1 MFSYQLL
8 FSVVLF
14 VATKKKKMKLV
25 VDLFLL
31 CVWRGSVS
39 GTQIYDGFLTISS
52 ILINT
57 LTKLISYTVIWL
69 ISINLYKY

>member
-14 VATKKKKMKLV
+14 VATKKKVKLV

>member
-14 VATKKKKMKLV
+14 VATKKMKLV

>member
-14 VATKKKKMKLV
+14 VATKKKEIGGGFV
-25 VDLFLL
+25 LL

-57 LTKLISYTVIWL
+57 LTKLMSYTVIWL